1 MAKKK
6 VALAT
11 TEPVHDHQRGVIQ
24 DNHLK
29 ALVTSTLFQ
38 ARVEPSKKG
47 KGSYGYNVAT
57 GEFSDLIKD
66 GVLDPAKV
74 TRSALQNAASVSS
87 LLLTTEAMVAEKPKK
102 KEAAPPMPG
111 GPGMEDMY

>member
-6 VALAT
+6 RVDIIDQA
-11 TEPVHDHQRGVIQ
+11 HDHGRGVIQ

-47 KGSYGYNVAT
+47 KGSYQR
-57 GEFSDLIKD
+57 K
-66 GVLDPAKV
+66 AKHGK
-74 TRSALQNAASVSS
+74 QW
-87 LLLTTEAMVAEKPKK
+87 EPGQQQMVCVCC
-102 KEAAPPMPG
+102 
-111 GPGMEDMY
+111 

>member
-6 VALAT
+6 SVDIVDQA
-11 TEPVHDHQRGVIQ
+11 HDHGRGIIQ

-47 KGSYGYNVAT
+47 KGSYQRKAKHGKRWEP
-57 GEFSDLIKD
+57 GQQWMQ
-66 GVLDPAKV
+66 GVCC
-74 TRSALQNAASVSS
+74 
-87 LLLTTEAMVAEKPKK
+87 
-102 KEAAPPMPG
+102 
-111 GPGMEDMY
+111 

>member
-29 ALVTSTLFQ
+29 ASATSTLFQ

-47 KGSYGYNVAT
+47 KGSYQR
-57 GEFSDLIKD
+57 K
-66 GVLDPAKV
+66 AKHGKRWSPV
-74 TRSALQNAASVSS
+74 NSR
-87 LLLTTEAMVAEKPKK
+87 
-102 KEAAPPMPG
+102 
-111 GPGMEDMY
+111 

>member
-11 TEPVHDHQRGVIQ
+11 TEPAHDHQRGVIQ

-47 KGSYGYNVAT
+47 KGSYQR
-57 GEFSDLIKD
+57 
-66 GVLDPAKV
+66 KV
-74 TRSALQNAASVSS
+74 KHGQRW
-87 LLLTTEAMVAEKPKK
+87 E
-102 KEAAPPMPG
+102 PG
-111 GPGMEDMY
+111 QQRMQFVCC

>member
-11 TEPVHDHQRGVIQ
+11 AEPVHDHQRGIIQ

-29 ALVTSTLFQ
+29 ALVTSSLFQ

-47 KGSYGYNVAT
+47 KGSYQR
-57 GEFSDLIKD
+57 K
-66 GVLDPAKV
+66 AKHGK
-74 TRSALQNAASVSS
+74 RW
-87 LLLTTEAMVAEKPKK
+87 E
-102 KEAAPPMPG
+102 PG
-111 GPGMEDMY
+111 QQQRVRICF

>member
-6 VALAT
+6 VAFAT

-47 KGSYGYNVAT
+47 KGSYQR
-57 GEFSDLIKD
+57 K
-66 GVLDPAKV
+66 AKHGK
-74 TRSALQNAASVSS
+74 RW
-87 LLLTTEAMVAEKPKK
+87 E
-102 KEAAPPMPG
+102 PG
-111 GPGMEDMY
+111 QQQRGRVCC

>member
-6 VALAT
+6 RVDIIDQA
-11 TEPVHDHQRGVIQ
+11 HDHGRGVIQ

-47 KGSYGYNVAT
+47 KGSYQR
-57 GEFSDLIKD
+57 K
-66 GVLDPAKV
+66 AKHGK
-74 TRSALQNAASVSS
+74 RWEPGQQQMASVCC
-87 LLLTTEAMVAEKPKK
+87 
-102 KEAAPPMPG
+102 
-111 GPGMEDMY
+111 